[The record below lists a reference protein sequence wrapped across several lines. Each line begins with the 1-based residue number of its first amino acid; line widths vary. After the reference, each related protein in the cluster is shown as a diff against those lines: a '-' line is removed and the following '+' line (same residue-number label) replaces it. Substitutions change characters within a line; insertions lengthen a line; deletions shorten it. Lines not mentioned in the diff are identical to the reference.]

1 MGSVLT
7 GEFDSEMQKRFAAN
21 TVLSKEKCGT
31 CWARFFCGGG
41 CAANAEAFNGDIA
54 KPYDMECELERKRLE
69 CALAIC
75 AIEKLGAQ
83 ADETV

>member
-54 KPYDMECELERKRLE
+54 KPVSYTHL
-69 CALAIC
+69 
-75 AIEKLGAQ
+75 
-83 ADETV
+83 